1 MRWCTIQLR
10 RTTLFLLSLIL
21 AISLASVPATAGGTA
36 LVPAWVKDGFE
47 GAYMATSG
55 EGIII
60 VAVKDKVHK
69 IAKDGSSLWEVKS
82 PGPVVAVA
90 GDGLGGAWAATGNT
104 LIRISANGTIKWTFA
119 YDDNFLNLEPLPDGR
134 MLAGTE
140 RGVVLVDSTGNFVWL
155 YDPATGCDT

>member
-10 RTTLFLLSLIL
+10 STTLFLLSLIL
-21 AISLASVPATAGGTA
+21 ALILASAPANAGGTV

-47 GAYMATSG
+47 GASMATSG

-60 VAVKDKVHK
+60 VALKDKVQK
-69 IAKDGSSLWEVKS
+69 IAKDGVTLWEVKS
-82 PGPVVAVA
+82 PGQVVAVA

-104 LIRISANGTIKWTFA
+104 LIRISANGTIKWTFT
-119 YDDNFLNLEPLPDGR
+119 YDDNIINLEPLPDGR

-140 RGVVLVDSTGNFVWL
+140 RGLVLVDGAGDFVWL